1 MKEDVEELFPQL
13 SDEANDQQLDNLIK
27 DIHAYRF
34 VKGFWDVQKNDNKKK
49 MKAGVSLE
57 AEQPT
62 KKQKKDK
69 KQKEIN
75 SSEDEDVDVEKK
87 KKQKEVGE
95 CKGKGCQRGERQ
107 G

>member
-1 MKEDVEELFPQL
+1 MHIGLLEVFGMCRRMTTRK
-13 SDEANDQQLDNLIK
+13 I
-27 DIHAYRF
+27 
-34 VKGFWDVQKNDNKKK
+34 